1 LNSRMRNL
9 TAALLIALPTTTV
22 FAGETPAA
30 LIDANVLVIKA
41 EQAEKQGNISEA
53 VAFYEQSVTRFIDVT
68 RSHPQW
74 KPELVRYRIAQS
86 ENQAARLRTILQAMD
101 QASVEKVPEVPT
113 HAASESPVAASVI
126 ADTRDEEIAILEEGL
141 QKLER
146 ENLAL
151 KHQLEEAT
159 NAVVGARGEISLI
172 AGANAAL
179 SNRVDELSVEL
190 NRQQNLLAAA
200 ESAQSELDELRSKL
214 DAAASQRNALETAD
228 REKASEVE
236 LLKSRIEALQQEL
249 STKAHHDG
257 KIEKLQDTAS
267 ELESRIEAAQR
278 LNGELELTTRNQ
290 ASEIEALKA
299 GVAGHVE
306 TISQRDE
313 TIRQREAELESLK
326 ASVKQQESEAAALAV
341 TAADAVI
348 QTGQLASLSN
358 ELASARTEIARLTL
372 EFESA
377 VKMNQEFDRAR
388 RELET
393 ERNRLVAQL
402 KDAENGAD
410 QDQQP
415 DEAAKLTRE
424 NDQLKREI
432 DGLNHTIER
441 MQKKNPAD
449 KLRAQNSALIE
460 ENRVMR
466 ANLAKLEKESRDLRL
481 DLQKSK
487 SSDGSN

>member
-1 LNSRMRNL
+1 MRNL

-41 EQAEKQGNISEA
+41 EQAEKQGNMSEA
-53 VAFYEQSVTRFIDVT
+53 VAFYEQSVTRFIEVT
-68 RSHPQW
+68 RSHPEW

-113 HAASESPVAASVI
+113 HAASVI

-179 SNRVDELSVEL
+179 SNGVDELSVEL

-257 KIEKLQDTAS
+257 KLEKLQDTAS

-313 TIRQREAELESLK
+313 TIRQRVAELESLK
-326 ASVKQQESEAAALAV
+326 ASVRQRESEAAALAV
-341 TAADAVI
+341 TAADDVI

-415 DEAAKLTRE
+415 GEAAKLTRE

-432 DGLNHTIER
+432 DGLNHAIER

-487 SSDGSN
+487 SGDGSN